1 MNDYGVDLARPS
13 SRLAFRQ
20 CVCVVVGKMSTKSD
34 QVQTTESNAYV
45 ECGAIRAQRTVRRV
59 TKAHEQRPW
68 TTSNSQSP
76 SCAGWLKPAIATRS
90 MNWASCN

>member
-1 MNDYGVDLARPS
+1 
-13 SRLAFRQ
+13 
-20 CVCVVVGKMSTKSD
+20 MSTESD

-68 TTSNSQSP
+68 NDFEFAVTVLRP
-76 SCAGWLKPAIATRS
+76 LAEAGKSRRAA
-90 MNWASCN
+90 